1 MYKYQEKVID
11 GIDDAV
17 YKIEQITEEHFRL
30 HMGWRHT
37 NEFENANIP
46 IFVEVNGNFRFTQQ
60 TAMDEVHDC
69 YSKCELYNYN
79 RIEINEDIFLDINKL
94 IDKVLKENAEREEF
108 YNSLNEKLNRLN
120 ESSNY
125 VHDEEEVIKI
135 IKSICHDKTLSNKE
149 KCMKL
154 YDLGNIFNQSAQ
166 DIDFGGNGIMEGW

>member
-1 MYKYQEKVID
+1 MYAYQEKVID

-17 YKIEQITEEHFRL
+17 CKIEQMTEEHFRI
-30 HMGWRHT
+30 HMGWRHS
-37 NEFENANIP
+37 NQIGNRNIP
-46 IFVEVNGNFRFTQQ
+46 LFVEVNGDFRFTQQ
-60 TAMDEVHDC
+60 TSMDESHDC

-94 IDKVLKENAEREEF
+94 IDKVLKENAKREEF

-135 IKSICHDKTLSNKE
+135 IKSICQDNSLSNKE

-166 DIDFGGNGIMEGW
+166 DIDFGGNGKMGGW

>member
-1 MYKYQEKVID
+1 MYAYQEKVID

-17 YKIEQITEEHFRL
+17 YKIEQITEEHYRL
-30 HMGWRHT
+30 HMGCRHT
-37 NEFENANIP
+37 NEYGNASIP

-60 TAMDEVHDC
+60 TAMDEEHD
-69 YSKCELYNYN
+69 YNSKCELYNYN

-94 IDKVLKENAEREEF
+94 INKILKENAKREEF

-120 ESSNY
+120 ELSNY
-125 VHDEEEVIKI
+125 VHDEEEVKKI
-135 IKSICHDKTLSNKE
+135 IKSICHDNSLSNKE

>member
-1 MYKYQEKVID
+1 MYAYQEKVID

-17 YKIEQITEEHFRL
+17 YKIEQITEEHYRL
-30 HMGWRHT
+30 HMGCRHT
-37 NEFENANIP
+37 NEYGNASIP

-60 TAMDEVHDC
+60 TAMDEEHDY

-94 IDKVLKENAEREEF
+94 INKILKENAKREEF

-120 ESSNY
+120 ELSNY
-125 VHDEEEVIKI
+125 VHDEEEVKKI
-135 IKSICHDKTLSNKE
+135 IKSICHDNSLSNKE

>member
-1 MYKYQEKVID
+1 MYKYQEKIID

-37 NEFENANIP
+37 NTFGDRNIP
-46 IFVEVNGNFRFTQQ
+46 LFVEVNGDFRFTQQ
-60 TAMDEVHDC
+60 TAMDEAHDC
-69 YSKCELYNYN
+69 YSKCEIYNYN

-94 IDKVLKENAEREEF
+94 IDKVLKENTKREEF

-135 IKSICHDKTLSNKE
+135 IKSICRDKTLSNKD

>member
-1 MYKYQEKVID
+1 MYAYQEKVID

-17 YKIEQITEEHFRL
+17 YKIEQITEEHYRL
-30 HMGWRHT
+30 QMGCRHT
-37 NEFENANIP
+37 NEYGNASIP

-60 TAMDEVHDC
+60 TAMDEEHDY

-94 IDKVLKENAEREEF
+94 INKILKENAKREEF

-120 ESSNY
+120 ELSNY
-125 VHDEEEVIKI
+125 VHDEEEVKKI
-135 IKSICHDKTLSNKE
+135 IKSICHDNSLSNKE

>member
-1 MYKYQEKVID
+1 
-11 GIDDAV
+11 
-17 YKIEQITEEHFRL
+17 
-30 HMGWRHT
+30 
-37 NEFENANIP
+37 
-46 IFVEVNGNFRFTQQ
+46 
-60 TAMDEVHDC
+60 MDEAHDC

-94 IDKVLKENAEREEF
+94 INKILKENAKREEF

-125 VHDEEEVIKI
+125 VHDEGEVIKI

>member
-1 MYKYQEKVID
+1 MYAYQEKVID

-17 YKIEQITEEHFRL
+17 YKIEQITEEHYRL
-30 HMGWRHT
+30 HMGCRHT
-37 NEFENANIP
+37 NEYGNASIP

-60 TAMDEVHDC
+60 TAMDEEHDY

-94 IDKVLKENAEREEF
+94 INKILKENAKREEF

-120 ESSNY
+120 ELSNY
-125 VHDEEEVIKI
+125 VHDEEEVKKI
-135 IKSICHDKTLSNKE
+135 IKSICHDNSLSNKE

-166 DIDFGGNGIMEGW
+166 DIDFVGNGIMEGW